1 MVDLAACDSYS
12 SRSTGGASDAAEYA
26 GEAKR
31 RNPGTQ
37 TGGNVLWVM
46 YCIYRQI
53 KTGRLQ
59 IHMSGLVIS
68 QILQAIIRKYC
79 KGARCFGY

>member
-1 MVDLAACDSYS
+1 MVDLAACDSHS

-31 RNPGTQ
+31 RNPGTK

-46 YCIYRQI
+46 YCIYRQT

-68 QILQAIIRKYC
+68 QILQAIIRKCC
-79 KGARCFGY
+79 KGGSCR